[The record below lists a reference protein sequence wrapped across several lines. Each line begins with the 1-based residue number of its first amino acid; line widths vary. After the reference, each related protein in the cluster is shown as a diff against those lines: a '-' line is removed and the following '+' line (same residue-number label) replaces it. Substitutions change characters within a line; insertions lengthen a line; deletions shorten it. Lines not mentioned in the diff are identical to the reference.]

1 MVECAVIKMTD
12 TLKWAGTVPIH
23 ASEQRS
29 WFVGC
34 DQLSSVKK
42 LFSSQ
47 CTDSIILMISFSL
60 GSFQYDIIFV
70 EVVPI

>member
-1 MVECAVIKMTD
+1 MEECAVIKMTD

-42 LFSSQ
+42 LFSSAP
-47 CTDSIILMISFSL
+47 D
-60 GSFQYDIIFV
+60 
-70 EVVPI
+70 VVQGIGYRNLSR